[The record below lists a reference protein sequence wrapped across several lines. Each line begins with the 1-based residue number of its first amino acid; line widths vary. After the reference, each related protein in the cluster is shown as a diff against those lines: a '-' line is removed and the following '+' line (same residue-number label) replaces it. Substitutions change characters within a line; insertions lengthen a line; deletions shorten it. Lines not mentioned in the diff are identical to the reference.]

1 MASIK
6 QMQRKD
12 GSVFYEISVS
22 RGYGKSP
29 YTMRWDRPEGLAAK
43 TVKARLQA
51 VAFEFEQD
59 CKNGKV
65 KTRKERKAEEE
76 EAARKKILEAR
87 NKMTF
92 QRFCEEKFLPDLRL
106 RCSEHTIYNYQLQL
120 KKHIYPDIGA
130 IEYHRCDRTADKRGT
145 ERRRSAGAHGGY
157 FFTPAALKTAQ
168 EAAQRA
174 GEDIPAFVS
183 RAVTNQNQ
191 RDKVAMSL
199 RVDTKKAPE
208 ESGT

>member
-29 YTMRWDRPEGLAAK
+29 YTMRWDRPKGLAAK

-65 KTRKERKAEEE
+65 KTRKERKAEEK

-145 ERRRSAGAHGGY
+145 ERRRRAGEHGGY
-157 FFTPAALKTAQ
+157 LSLTLPRLKRRRRPRR
-168 EAAQRA
+168 EWERIFQRLYPVPSQIRISA
-174 GEDIPAFVS
+174 TRWLCP
-183 RAVTNQNQ
+183 
-191 RDKVAMSL
+191 
-199 RVDTKKAPE
+199 
-208 ESGT
+208 